1 MNFKYK
7 MLYVAALNHD
17 VTPPSSSWGMAEGL
31 VVVMAQKPLRVLIID
46 DEVEILQAFSKIL
59 QLEGFITET
68 AATGKHAIE
77 KAQSSLFDVF
87 LIDIC
92 LPDMDGTE
100 ILARLQKSDPA
111 AVKIII
117 SGQPSTEHA
126 IKALN
131 IGAHAFFTKPV
142 DFHLLIK
149 NIKDRIRERD
159 RKQRSGKSL
168 EQWVKLRISKVQSTE
183 YRKFADDI
191 ADTFVLFGLNKTKAR
206 IYVALNVLGAATA
219 SEIATLS
226 KIRREEIYRILPE
239 LEEIGIVT
247 STLDVPRRF
256 MATDPATMVEIL
268 IKLKMDAM
276 NRELDSLKLK
286 KDDLINRL
294 TKTAF
299 GVYEENTIEAMTR
312 ADNVEKRY
320 GQMIKKARNSMLLTA
335 SSDELERIL
344 LAKSKE
350 QQPLEGQLEIR
361 AILNRGDLAD
371 DPDSND
377 YTDFVRRIRL
387 LSTKA
392 NCQVEL
398 KRIDKTPFK
407 MLVIDR
413 KEAVWGESKSGN
425 MNSRFLWTNDQTHVG
440 ILRRAFDS
448 LWQEAEAL
456 KVQ

>member
-1 MNFKYK
+1 M
-7 MLYVAALNHD
+7 H
-17 VTPPSSSWGMAEGL
+17 PSLLGL
-31 VVVMAQKPLRVLIID
+31 GHGCRLSGAMAQRPLRVLIID
-46 DEVEILQAFSKIL
+46 DDVEILQAFSKVL

-68 AATGKHAIE
+68 AASGKEAFE
-77 KAQSSLFDVF
+77 KAQKSFFDVF
-87 LIDIC
+87 LIDIR
-92 LPDMDGTE
+92 LPDMEGTE
-100 ILARLQKSDPA
+100 ILANLQKSDPT
-111 AVKIII
+111 AVKIIV

-142 DFHLLIK
+142 DFHFLIK

-159 RKQRSGKSL
+159 RKQRTGKSL

-191 ADTFVLFGLNKTKAR
+191 ADTFALFGLNKTKAR

-256 MATDPATMVEIL
+256 MATDPATTVEIL
-268 IKLKMDAM
+268 IKLKADAI

-299 GVYEENTIEAMTR
+299 GVYEENTIEAMAR

-320 GQMIKKARNSMLLTA
+320 NQMVKRARNSMLLTA
-335 SSDELERIL
+335 SGDELERIL

-350 QQPLEGQLEIR
+350 PPLEVQIEIR
-361 AILNRGDLAD
+361 AILNRGDVAD
-371 DPDSND
+371 DPNSSD
-377 YTDFVRRIRL
+377 YTDFIRRIRL
-387 LSTKA
+387 LSAKA

-425 MNSRFLWTNDQTHVG
+425 MNSRFLWTNDQMHVG